1 LKGEDMTKTDLIKEL
16 SNKKGLPMTEARDT
30 VNVVFDGI
38 AKTLKKGD
46 RVELRGFGSFK
57 VKKYKGYKGR
67 NPKTGE
73 VIKVKTKK
81 LPVFK
86 CGKELKEMVAVYRKS
101 KRREILQKR
110 EAMRKLLEKR
120 KRAQALKRAKAIAAE
135 KAIADKAKTVSA
147 SSTLMAIIQRSK
159 KGVDTAAL
167 KKKTGFEERKIWNV
181 INSLKSHGLIK
192 SGGRGIYIKA

>member
-1 LKGEDMTKTDLIKEL
+1 MTKSDLIKEL
-16 SNKKGLPMTEARDT
+16 SKEKGLPMTKARDA

-57 VKKYKGYKGR
+57 VKKYKRYKGR

-110 EAMRKLLEKR
+110 EAMRKQLEKR
-120 KRAQALKRAKAIAAE
+120 KRAQAAKRAKAKAAE
-135 KAIADKAKTVSA
+135 NAIAGKAKTVSA
-147 SSTLMAIIQRSK
+147 SRTLLAIIRRSK

-167 KKKTGFEERKIWNV
+167 KNKTGFEERKIWNV
-181 INSLKSHGLIK
+181 INSLKSRGIIK
-192 SGGRGIYIKA
+192 SGGRGIYVKA